1 MNRSETFVADSQ
13 LTASGSSTKLHRPFN
28 TTWINRE
35 LVGFF
40 SPTKNQTFWNSE
52 VSCRKCSISGRITCS
67 RRFATRCVPGGLGSR
82 PVRWNSNAG
91 KSKFLIAESDPGPR
105 GNMGQPWWGGSRI
118 HPKHPKAHVGS
129 IFNSGGLVRHQDF
142 WIILPWILWNFCTY
156 VCTCLSPVFFV
167 TGVLVLSCTVFS
179 KDLTVFCLVSLKY
192 HPFVFVLF
200 FCAPEDVSF
209 WNPIDLKAPKYISI
223 SK

>member
-1 MNRSETFVADSQ
+1 M
-13 LTASGSSTKLHRPFN
+13 
-28 TTWINRE
+28 
-35 LVGFF
+35 
-40 SPTKNQTFWNSE
+40 
-52 VSCRKCSISGRITCS
+52 SCRKCSISGRITCS

-167 TGVLVLSCTVFS
+167 TGVLVLSCTVFFQGFDGFLLS
-179 KDLTVFCLVSLKY
+179 FLEVS
-192 HPFVFVLF
+192 PFRVCFVFL
-200 FCAPEDVSF
+200 CAGRC
-209 WNPIDLKAPKYISI
+209 ILLKSNWSDKHQSTSVYPNKKVGSNETNIQLLRKFEA
-223 SK
+223 